1 MWVQL
6 LLPLP
11 LRYLLDVIVQFYFAV
26 SKYINKLGEKVK
38 LIRKRKNRRIK
49 YNEENYI
56 NVNYVVDGKAVIPV
70 ELDNTNEL
78 FMKHDYKKYELSD
91 DLCKYI
97 EEIAYMIPMDM
108 DIVIEL
114 HCPKVDKKSKEM
126 MVKAIRNNY
135 GMDIDDADYDI
146 NRVNRRSLIYGLI
159 GIIILIIN
167 LITEKYIGAV
177 LSNFICVVWW
187 VAIWEM
193 VELQTIE
200 KVDLR
205 WRRLNYQQLY
215 DAEITFVFDKQ
226 KL

>member
-1 MWVQL
+1 M
-6 LLPLP
+6 
-11 LRYLLDVIVQFYFAV
+11 
-26 SKYINKLGEKVK
+26 K
-38 LIRKRKNRRIK
+38 LIREIKRKNRRIK

-70 ELDNTNEL
+70 ELDSTNDL
-78 FMKHDYKKYELSD
+78 FMKHDYKKFELSD
-91 DLCKYI
+91 DVCKYI

-114 HCPKVDKKSKEM
+114 HCPKVDEDTKTK

-146 NRVNRRSLIYGLI
+146 ARVNRRSLIYGLI
-159 GIIILIIN
+159 GIIILIVN

-200 KVDLR
+200 KHDLK
-205 WRRLNYQQLY
+205 WKRLNYQQLY
-215 DAEITFVFDKQ
+215 DAEITFVFDK
-226 KL
+226 

>member
-1 MWVQL
+1 MG
-6 LLPLP
+6 
-11 LRYLLDVIVQFYFAV
+11 LRFFRI
-26 SKYINKLGEKVK
+26 KNINRVKKVK
-38 LIRKRKNRRIK
+38 LVRESKRKNRRIK
-49 YNEENYI
+49 YNEESYI
-56 NVNYVVDGKAVIPV
+56 NKNYVVDGKAVIPV
-70 ELDNTNEL
+70 ELENNNDL
-78 FMKHDYKKYELSD
+78 FMKHDYKKFELSD
-91 DLCKYI
+91 DVCKYI

-114 HCPKVDKKSKEM
+114 HCPKVDDDTKTK

-135 GMDIDDADYDI
+135 GMDIDDLDYDI
-146 NRVNRRSLIYGLI
+146 NKVNRKSVIYGLI
-159 GIIILIIN
+159 GLFILVIN

-200 KVDLR
+200 KADLK
-205 WRRLNYQQLY
+205 WKRLNYQQLY
-215 DAEITFVFDKQ
+215 DAEITFVFDKK

>member
-1 MWVQL
+1 M
-6 LLPLP
+6 
-11 LRYLLDVIVQFYFAV
+11 
-26 SKYINKLGEKVK
+26 NKVK
-38 LIRKRKNRRIK
+38 LVRERKRKNRRIK

-70 ELDNTNEL
+70 ELENTNDL
-78 FMKHDYKKYELSD
+78 FMKHDYKKFELSD
-91 DLCKYI
+91 DVCKYI

-114 HCPKVDKKSKEM
+114 HCSKVDDDTKKK

-146 NRVNRRSLIYGLI
+146 ARVNRRSFIYGLI
-159 GIIILIIN
+159 GLLILVIN

-200 KVDLR
+200 KSDLK
-205 WRRLNYQQLY
+205 WKRLNYQQLY
-215 DAEITFVFDKQ
+215 DAEITFVFDK
-226 KL
+226 